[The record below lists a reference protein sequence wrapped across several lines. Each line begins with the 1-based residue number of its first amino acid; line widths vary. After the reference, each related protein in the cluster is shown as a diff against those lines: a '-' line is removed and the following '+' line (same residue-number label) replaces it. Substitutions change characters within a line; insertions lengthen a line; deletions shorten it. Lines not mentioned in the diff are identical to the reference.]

1 MLYICLT
8 SEGGLIQVS
17 YSHYDAYRHCTLC
30 PRKCGIDRTAF
41 ALGACKMTSELT
53 AARAALHYW
62 EEPCISGERG
72 SGAVFFSGCSLG
84 CVFCQNHEISS
95 EEVGFSVTDSA
106 LSDIFLRLQD
116 VDGANNINLVTA
128 AHFVP
133 HVVSA
138 LERAKAHGL
147 KIPVVY
153 NSSGYESV
161 ETLKMLD
168 GLIDVYLP
176 DMKYFSSELSH
187 KYSRARDYF
196 DAASSALDEMFR
208 QVGEPRF
215 AEKDGTTEEGIMLK
229 GMIVRHLI
237 LPGCTCD
244 SKKIIKYLF
253 DRYSHGIFMSIMNQY
268 TPVTGVELP
277 PELTR
282 CVTDAEYDDVVDYAC
297 ALGVENGFIQ
307 EGGTVAESFIPIF
320 NGEGII

>member
-1 MLYICLT
+1 M
-8 SEGGLIQVS
+8 S
-17 YSHYDAYRHCTLC
+17 YNLCDVYRHCTLC
-30 PRKCGIDRTAF
+30 PRKCGINRTVSAS
-41 ALGACKMTSELT
+41 GACKMTSELT

-95 EEVGFSVTDSA
+95 EGVGFTVTDA
-106 LSDIFLRLQD
+106 KLSDIFLRLQD

-128 AHFVP
+128 AHYAP

-187 KYSRARDYF
+187 KYSCARDYF
-196 DAASSALDEMFR
+196 DAASAALDEMFR
-208 QVGEPRF
+208 QVGKPLF
-215 AEKDGTTEEGIMLK
+215 AEKAGATEEGIMLK

-237 LPGCTCD
+237 LPGCTSD
-244 SKKIIKYLF
+244 SKKVINYLF
-253 DRYSHGIFMSIMNQY
+253 ERYGHDIFISIMNQY

-277 PELTR
+277 SELMR
-282 CVTDAEYDDVVDYAC
+282 SVTNSEYDDVVDYAC
-297 ALGVENGFIQ
+297 ELGIENGFIQ

>member
-1 MLYICLT
+1 MQSSYINFA
-8 SEGGLIQVS
+8 S
-17 YSHYDAYRHCTLC
+17 YRNCKLC
-30 PRKCGIDRTAF
+30 PRNCGLDRTAKNR
-41 ALGACKMTSELT
+41 GACGMTSELA

-84 CVFCQNHEISS
+84 CVFCQNREISANG
-95 EEVGFSVTDSA
+95 VGFPVTVER

-128 AHFVP
+128 AHYAP

-138 LERAKAHGL
+138 LERAKANGL

-176 DMKYFSSELSH
+176 DLKYFSSELAL
-187 KYSRARDYF
+187 KYSRAQDYF
-196 DAASSALDEMFR
+196 EVASIALDEMLR
-208 QVGEPRF
+208 QVGSPVF
-215 AEKDGTTEEGIMLK
+215 AEKAGATEEGIMLK

-237 LPGCTCD
+237 LPSCTCD
-244 SKKIIKYLF
+244 SKKVINYLF
-253 DRYSHGIFMSIMNQY
+253 ERYRHDIFISIMNQY
-268 TPVTGVELP
+268 TPIASASLPVELSR
-277 PELTR
+277 ELTN
-282 CVTDAEYDDVVDYAC
+282 AEYDSVVDYAC
-297 ALGVENGFIQ
+297 EIGVENGFIQ